1 MGYKNEMDA
10 GVVGGI
16 ANTENRNIVSR
27 AVETAE
33 GLEFG
38 VPVVQGTL
46 DKTCRATKA
55 GDTVFTGV
63 TLLDR
68 STLNDRF
75 DQYDTARI
83 LIEGVVWVKVA
94 EAVKAGDPVVV
105 TVATGAFGKTEDSAT
120 AVAMANAFY
129 DTSAAAEGLAQL
141 RLK

>member
-46 DKTCRATKA
+46 DKTCRATEA

-105 TVATGAFGKTEDSAT
+105 TVATGEFGKTAAAST
-120 AVAMANAFY
+120 AVVMANAFY